1 MKTEP
6 TPDPTPTETPV
17 EAPKPFVAASRQLSP
32 LDQKILLHLP
42 GLVVRKDLTNGLKQ
56 NAVVPTY
63 VLEYLLGQHCA
74 TDDNEVIKA
83 GLESVQKIL
92 AKHYVHRNQA
102 QLVKST
108 IKEKG
113 RHKVIDKLTVELN
126 DKGGFYE
133 AEFTNL
139 GIKKVPI
146 SDDFVRRY
154 PKLLVG
160 GIWCITDVT
169 YEVSEDTKV
178 SPWQIDTL
186 KPIQVA
192 GVDFDQFLKAR
203 SQFTTEEWMDV
214 LMQSMGF
221 NPEMF
226 GRRAKLLTLIRLRVH
241 AKTTSIYKA

>member
-1 MKTEP
+1 MNTELTLP
-6 TPDPTPTETPV
+6 ESTE
-17 EAPKPFVAASRQLSP
+17 PFVAPLRQLSS
-32 LDQKILLHLP
+32 LDQKILLHFP

-74 TDDNEVIKA
+74 SDDPEVIKA
-83 GLESVQKIL
+83 GLESVQRIL

-102 QLVKST
+102 ELVKST

-113 RHKVIDKLTVELN
+113 RHKIIDKLTVELN
-126 DKGGFYE
+126 DRGGFYE

-139 GIKKVPI
+139 GLKKVPV
-146 SDDFVRRY
+146 SDDFVRRF

-169 YEVSEDTKV
+169 YEVVEDSKA

-192 GVDFDQFLKAR
+192 KIDFDEFLKAR
-203 SQFTTEEWMDV
+203 AQFSTDEWM
-214 LMQSMGF
+214 
-221 NPEMF
+221 
-226 GRRAKLLTLIRLRVH
+226 
-241 AKTTSIYKA
+241 